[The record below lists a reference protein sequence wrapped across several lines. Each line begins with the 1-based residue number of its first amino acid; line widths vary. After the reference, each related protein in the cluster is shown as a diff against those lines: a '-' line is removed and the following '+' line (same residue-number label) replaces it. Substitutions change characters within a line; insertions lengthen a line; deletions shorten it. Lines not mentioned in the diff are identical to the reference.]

1 MPNEVVVD
9 RYQVQS
15 VARAMEILE
24 LVASSGESGLSL
36 TEISH
41 GVGMAKSSTIA
52 AARTLA
58 KFGLLQIDDPGPR
71 YRLGMALLRY
81 GDLVAQQTSLGK
93 SALPLLHEL
102 TEATGLTARLATNDH
117 GYPVFVERVDGRGA
131 VRFHTPLGQR
141 ELPHATAAG
150 KVILAHSPLTDATRV
165 IDEAGLPRHTANT
178 IIDRAELAHELE
190 RVRLVGFGVDN
201 EEESDGIICVGA
213 PVFDHAGACVGAIS
227 LTGLKV
233 DIPEGD
239 VGRLG
244 NLVRETADRLTAAL
258 SGGRGA

>member
-1 MPNEVVVD
+1 MPNDTVVD

-15 VARAMEILE
+15 VARALEILE
-24 LVASSGESGLSL
+24 LVASAGENGLSL

-58 KFGLLQIDDPGPR
+58 KFGFLQIDDPGPR
-71 YRLGMALLRY
+71 YRLGLALLRY

-93 SALPLLHEL
+93 SALPLLHHL
-102 TEATGLTARLATNDH
+102 TESTGLTARLATNDN
-117 GYPVFVERVDGRGA
+117 GYPVFVERVDGRGS

-150 KVILAHSPLTDATRV
+150 KVILAHLGGGGAQRV
-165 IDEAGLPRHTANT
+165 IDESGLPLHTANT
-178 IIDRAELAHELE
+178 ITERADLLHELDM
-190 RVRLVGFGVDN
+190 VRLVGFGVDN
-201 EEESDGIICVGA
+201 EEESEGIICVGA
-213 PVFDHAGACVGAIS
+213 PVFDHAGAVVGAIS

-244 NLVRETADRLTAAL
+244 NLVRETADRLTTVL
-258 SGGRGA
+258 SGGRAS

>member
-1 MPNEVVVD
+1 MPNASTVD
-9 RYQVQS
+9 RYQVRS
-15 VARAMEILE
+15 VARALEILE
-24 LVASSGESGLSL
+24 LVASAGENGLSL
-36 TEISH
+36 TEISQ

-58 KFGLLQIDDPGPR
+58 TFGFLQIDDPGPR
-71 YRLGMALLRY
+71 YRLGLALLRY
-81 GDLVAQQTSLGK
+81 GDLVARQTSLGK
-93 SALPLLHEL
+93 SALPLLHHL
-102 TEATGLTARLATNDH
+102 TEATGLTARLATSDD
-117 GYPVFVERVDGRGA
+117 GYPVFVERVDGRGS

-150 KVILAHSPLTDATRV
+150 KVILAHLSSADALRV
-165 IDEAGLPRHTANT
+165 ITESGLARHTANT
-178 IIDRAELAHELE
+178 ITDRSELLHELE
-190 RVRLVGFGVDN
+190 RVRLMGFGVDN
-201 EEESDGIICVGA
+201 EEESEGIICVGA

-244 NLVRETADRLTAAL
+244 NVVRETADRLTTL
-258 SGGRGA
+258 LNGGRP

>member
-1 MPNEVVVD
+1 MPNESGSD

-15 VARAMEILE
+15 VARALGILE
-24 LVASSGESGLSL
+24 LVASAGTEGLSL
-36 TEISH
+36 TQISQ

-58 KFGLLQIDDPGPR
+58 AFGLLQIDDPGPR

-93 SALPLLHEL
+93 SALPLLHRL
-102 TEATGLTARLATNDH
+102 TEETGLTARLATNDH

-150 KVILAHSPLTDATRV
+150 KVILAQLDDTEVSRV
-165 IDEAGLPRHTANT
+165 IDEAGLPRHTSHT
-178 IIDRAELAHELE
+178 ITERADLREEIE
-190 RVRLVGFGVDN
+190 RVRLMGFGVDN
-201 EEESDGIICVGA
+201 EEESEGIICVGA
-213 PVFDHAGACVGAIS
+213 PVFDHAGHCVGAIS
-227 LTGLKV
+227 LTGLKA
-233 DIPEGD
+233 DIPDGD

-244 NLVRETADRLTAAL
+244 NLVRETAEHLSAVL
-258 SGGRGA
+258 SGVRVS

>member
-1 MPNEVVVD
+1 MPNEAVID

-24 LVASSGESGLSL
+24 LVASAGEGGLSL

-58 KFGLLQIDDPGPR
+58 KFGLLQIDLPGPR
-71 YRLGMALLRY
+71 YRLGLALLRY

-93 SALPLLHEL
+93 SALPLLHHL
-102 TEATGLTARLATNDH
+102 TETTGLTARLATNDD

-131 VRFHTPLGQR
+131 VRFHAPLGQR
-141 ELPHATAAG
+141 EFPHATAAG
-150 KVILAHSPLTDATRV
+150 KVILAHLAEADALRV
-165 IDEAGLPRHTANT
+165 IDESGLPRRSTNT
-178 IIDRAELAHELE
+178 ITVRSDLLHELE
-190 RVRLVGFGVDN
+190 MVRLMGFGVDN
-201 EEESDGIICVGA
+201 EEESEGIICVGA
-213 PVFDHAGACVGAIS
+213 AVFDHAGDCVGAIS

-244 NLVRETADRLTAAL
+244 NLVRETADRLTSIL
-258 SGGRGA
+258 SGGRAS

>member
-1 MPNEVVVD
+1 MPNSKIES

-24 LVASSGESGLSL
+24 LVAKSGENGLSL

-58 KFGLLQIDDPGPR
+58 HFGLLQIDDPGPR
-71 YRLGMALLRY
+71 YRLGLALLRY

-102 TEATGLTARLATNDH
+102 TESTGLTARLAVSDD

-131 VRFHTPLGQR
+131 VRFHAPLGQR
-141 ELPHATAAG
+141 EAPHATGAG
-150 KVILAHSPLTDATRV
+150 KVILAYLDEADVRRV
-165 IDEAGLPRHTANT
+165 VDEAGLERFTANT
-178 IIDRAELAHELE
+178 ITTVPDLLHELE
-190 RVRLVGFGVDN
+190 LVRLVGFGIDN
-201 EEESDGIICVGA
+201 EEESEGIICVGA
-213 PVFDHAGACVGAIS
+213 PVFDYQRQCVGAIS

-233 DIPEGD
+233 DIPEGE

-244 NLVRETADRLTAAL
+244 NLVRDFAERLTTIL
-258 SGGRGA
+258 SGGRNS

>member
-1 MPNEVVVD
+1 MPNNMVVD

-24 LVASSGESGLSL
+24 LVASAGEGGLSL

-58 KFGLLQIDDPGPR
+58 RFGLLQIDDPGPR
-71 YRLGMALLRY
+71 YRLGLALLRY

-93 SALPLLHEL
+93 SALPLLHHL
-102 TEATGLTARLATNDH
+102 TETTGLTARLATSDH

-150 KVILAHSPLTDATRV
+150 KVILAYLAPGDAQRV
-165 IDEAGLPRHTANT
+165 IDEAGLPRHTAKT
-178 IIDRAELAHELE
+178 LTDPSALQHELE
-190 RVRLVGFGVDN
+190 RVRLVGYGVDN
-201 EEESDGIICVGA
+201 EEESEGIICVGA
-213 PVFDHAGACVGAIS
+213 PIFDHAGGCVGAIS

-244 NLVRETADRLTAAL
+244 HLVREAADRLTSIL
-258 SGGRGA
+258 SGGRAS

>member
-1 MPNEVVVD
+1 MPNDTVVD

-15 VARAMEILE
+15 VARALEILE
-24 LVASSGESGLSL
+24 LVASAGENGLSL

-58 KFGLLQIDDPGPR
+58 KFGFLQIDDPGPR
-71 YRLGMALLRY
+71 YRLGLALLRY

-93 SALPLLHEL
+93 SALPLLHHL
-102 TEATGLTARLATNDH
+102 TESTGLTARLATNDN
-117 GYPVFVERVDGRGA
+117 GYPVFVERVDGRGS

-150 KVILAHSPLTDATRV
+150 KVILAHLGGGGAQRV
-165 IDEAGLPRHTANT
+165 IDESGLPRHTANT
-178 IIDRAELAHELE
+178 ITERADLLHELDM
-190 RVRLVGFGVDN
+190 VRLVGFGVDN
-201 EEESDGIICVGA
+201 EEESEGIICVGA
-213 PVFDHAGACVGAIS
+213 PVFDHAGAVVGAIS

-244 NLVRETADRLTAAL
+244 NLVRETADRLTTVL
-258 SGGRGA
+258 SGGRAS

>member
-1 MPNEVVVD
+1 MPNDTVTD

-15 VARAMEILE
+15 VARALEILE
-24 LVASSGESGLSL
+24 LVASAGENGLSL

-58 KFGLLQIDDPGPR
+58 KFGFLQIEDPGPR
-71 YRLGMALLRY
+71 YRLGLALLRY

-93 SALPLLHEL
+93 SALPLLHHL
-102 TEATGLTARLATNDH
+102 TETTGLTSRLATNDN
-117 GYPVFVERVDGRGA
+117 GFPVFVERVDGRGS

-150 KVILAHSPLTDATRV
+150 KVLLAYMGTGAALRV
-165 IDEAGLPRHTANT
+165 IDESGLPRHTPNT
-178 IIDRAELAHELE
+178 ITDRADFLHELD
-190 RVRLVGFGVDN
+190 RVRLMGFGVDN
-201 EEESDGIICVGA
+201 EEEAEGIICVGA
-213 PVFDHAGACVGAIS
+213 PVFDHASACVGAIS

-244 NLVRETADRLTAAL
+244 NLVRETADRLSTIL
-258 SGGRGA
+258 HGGRIA

>member
-1 MPNEVVVD
+1 MPNTPVAP

-24 LVASSGESGLSL
+24 LVAASGENGLSL
-36 TEISH
+36 TEISQ

-58 KFGLLQIDDPGPR
+58 QFGVLQIDDPGPR
-71 YRLGMALLRY
+71 YRLGLALLRY
-81 GDLVAQQTSLGK
+81 GDLVARQTSLGK
-93 SALPLLHEL
+93 SALPLLHHL
-102 TEATGLTARLATNDH
+102 TEVTGLTARLATNDD

-141 ELPHATAAG
+141 ESPHATGAG
-150 KVILAHSPLTDATRV
+150 KVILAQLAADDARRV
-165 IDEAGLPRHTANT
+165 LDESGLARHTPNT
-178 IIDRAELAHELE
+178 ITSVDEMEHELD
-190 RVRLVGFGVDN
+190 RVRLMGFGVDN
-201 EEESDGIICVGA
+201 EEESEGIICVGA
-213 PVFDHAGACVGAIS
+213 PVFDHLGQCVGAIS

-233 DIPEGD
+233 DMPDGD

-244 NLVRETADRLTAAL
+244 NLVRETADRLTSTL
-258 SGGRGA
+258 SGGRT